1 MFGSK
6 LSRGI
11 RPNIK
16 TPRLKTNDSGIVQN
30 KPETSLDDSMAVLI
44 ENMHHTDGDWS
55 ADNAGYVVLNEN
67 KTPYEGG
74 ASIDGMIGYNDNL
87 GTDRLYFAAN
97 GKLKEADLV
106 IGDSV
111 DIDGT
116 AGYMPGVPVEM
127 SIYQTGATPFLYSVD
142 GTINTPRKWDGVTAG
157 NAGGWPV
164 SDGVNDFSKPK
175 LIGTYQKRLVTGNF
189 PGFPSHLIM
198 SDYESPD
205 SYTVPAVVG
214 TDAYITQIG
223 NEAGQELRAIRSLP
237 IPRSNQ
243 EMLVC
248 CKDNAVY
255 LLTGLSSV
263 LEDGEVFNPILIS
276 DEFGAFNSRCLLRYG
291 FDVYAFNEN
300 GILSYTT
307 ASQSGDIQPLGINS
321 DLVKDTIDS
330 LNLSAKDKCWAVH
343 LADRRE
349 MWFAMPTGSS
359 VQVDTILVY
368 KYPIPGDPYSKPKW
382 SIRTAAGLF
391 KPSYGVKLKRKFYVG
406 FYNGLI
412 GNMFASSQYDTIG
425 IPWKYKYGKLAYGN
439 EKQFKSIPD
448 AEATFRL
455 RSNQTVIIE
464 SKWIGG
470 NNNDYFQNFI
480 PVSTTLSGARWG
492 EFNWG
497 ESYWGAVEERIV
509 PFRAPGNGKFNQITL
524 SGTTGLT
531 GPVFGG
537 LTPTVVYGGLARTSN

>member
-1 MFGSK
+1 M
-6 LSRGI
+6 
-11 RPNIK
+11 
-16 TPRLKTNDSGIVQN
+16 
-30 KPETSLDDSMAVLI
+30 
-44 ENMHHTDGDWS
+44 
-55 ADNAGYVVLNEN
+55 
-67 KTPYEGG
+67 
-74 ASIDGMIGYNDNL
+74 
-87 GTDRLYFAAN
+87 YFAAN

-106 IGDSV
+106 IGDSI

-116 AGYMPGVPVEM
+116 AGYTAGAQVEM
-127 SIYQTGATPFLYSVD
+127 AIYQTGATPFLYSVD
-142 GTINTPRKWDGVTAG
+142 GNIATPRKWDGDSAG

-164 SDGVNDFSKPK
+164 SDGINDFEKHK
-175 LIGTYQKRLVTGNF
+175 LVAVYQKRLATANF
-189 PGFPSHLIM
+189 EDFPSHLIL
-198 SDYESPD
+198 SDYEAPD
-205 SYTVPAVVG
+205 SYTLPATVG
-214 TDAYITQIG
+214 VHAYITQIG

-255 LLTGLSSV
+255 LLTGVSAS
-263 LEDGEVFNPILIS
+263 LEDESPFSPILIS

-321 DLVKDTIDS
+321 DLVKDTLASI
-330 LNLSAKDKCWAVH
+330 NLTQKDKCWSIH
-343 LADRRE
+343 LPDRRE

-359 VQVDTILVY
+359 DQVDTILVY
-368 KYPIPGDPYSKPKW
+368 KYPVPGDIGSKPKW
-382 SIRTAAGLF
+382 SIRTAAGVF
-391 KPSYGVKLKRKFYVG
+391 KPSYGTRVKQNFYVG
-406 FYNGLI
+406 FYNGMI
-412 GNMFASSQYDTIG
+412 GKMFTSSQYDTIG

-448 AEATFRL
+448 AEATFRV
-455 RSNQTVIIE
+455 RSNQNVIIE
-464 SKWIGG
+464 SKWTGG
-470 NNNDYFQNFI
+470 NNNDYFQNSI
-480 PVSTTLSGARWG
+480 PLNTSVSGAKWG

-497 ESYWGAVEERIV
+497 EGFWGDVEDRIV

-531 GPVFGG
+531 GPIFGG
-537 LTPTVVYGGLARTSN
+537 LTPTVMYGGLARTGN